1 MHTLDFERKK
11 IKWGGKKSCVPSEK
25 NRVNRDRRIMCTLD
39 FINWLFTWSWMCD
52 IIWFFMLYTLDLV
65 HMILN
70 VLYTWLCK
78 KTDQVRGEKSCVPNE
93 KNLVNRDRQ
102 NHVYTW
108 CFLMILHLIYSSTL
122 HLITTLDLPY
132 TWLLS
137 SVAIECIGIVR
148 MNQVYGQ
155 WSTLDLFGP
164 TLDLS
169 SVEPVFHRWDVVF
182 NRSILYYSS

>member
-1 MHTLDFERKK
+1 MIYYILYTWFDNSLSLDFIHMILNLHTLDFERKK

-78 KTDQVRGEKSCVPNE
+78 KTDQVREK
-93 KNLVNRDRQ
+93 
-102 NHVYTW
+102 NHVYRTKKIEW
-108 CFLMILHLIYSSTL
+108 IGIVKIMC
-122 HLITTLDLPY
+122 TLDVSWWFYTWFTVVLY
-132 TWLLS
+132 TWLLHL
-137 SVAIECIGIVR
+137 IC
-148 MNQVYGQ
+148 
-155 WSTLDLFGP
+155 P
-164 TLDLS
+164 TLD
-169 SVEPVFHRWDVVF
+169 
-182 NRSILYYSS
+182 YYQV